1 MTVFHHLIFP
11 APTGTTRSIRN
22 ACVYDGTVLDDN
34 TFLFKLTIYFTQNRI
49 IQVGLYQCVPKTADG
64 RAVGS
69 SVFHAQTD
77 ETSEIEAVVHLLLN
91 LTVTQSIP
99 CTQKFGLKQNQAVI
113 TRATC

>member
-1 MTVFHHLIFP
+1 MP
-11 APTGTTRSIRN
+11 
-22 ACVYDGTVLDDN
+22 DDN
-34 TFLFKLTIYFTQNRI
+34 VFLFKFTVYFIENHI
-49 IQVGLYQCVPKTADG
+49 IQADLYQCVPKTADG